1 MILTSPTLPLVR
13 NFCWTLQ
20 PLGWIIDYFV
30 LEPVRLCEDYIQDA
44 DGVCR
49 DIEHLAV
56 VLSHWRRV
64 LGDLEK
70 TPATTSLAPPSPPL
84 HLRTGKTTQLPAWE
98 GKPTVKTHSSRFERR
113 AARGGGAEQRRAS
126 SWGWRRAREGEKQ
139 IGRCG
144 AEKHRIAPPR
154 SSIRIYGS
162 RCIPSVR
169 QLPAAA
175 SSCP

>member
-1 MILTSPTLPLVR
+1 MSRTVHRLKHVQSIRLQDPRRAPGGFVQHLLHRHLVAR
-13 NFCWTLQ
+13 
-20 PLGWIIDYFV
+20 
-30 LEPVRLCEDYIQDA
+30 
-44 DGVCR
+44 
-49 DIEHLAV
+49 
-56 VLSHWRRV
+56 RRV

-84 HLRTGKTTQLPAWE
+84 HLRTGKTTQLPARE

-162 RCIPSVR
+162 RCVPSVR

-175 SSCP
+175 SECP